1 MTQTQ
6 DPEHYD
12 IVIAGGGM
20 VGISLACA
28 LGEALGDK
36 LRVLVVESFPLPSDS
51 QAPVYQPSFDA
62 RSTALAAG
70 SRQILEAIGLWPRL
84 ASHLCPI
91 STIHVSNRGR
101 PGSSLLRATEEQLP
115 ALGYVVE
122 NHWLGR
128 VLAAQ
133 LAEYPSISW
142 RAPARVSGVTPEAGR
157 RLVHIERD
165 GGDETISCELLVIA
179 DGANSPLAQSLGVS
193 YRHTDY
199 ACQALIAN
207 LVTEKPHQGVA
218 YERFTDQGP
227 MALLP
232 LVSDSGES
240 RSALVWTLPD
250 ALAPTLM
257 TGDDQYFLA
266 QLQERFGFRQGR
278 FLRVGE
284 RNSYPLQLVEAS
296 EQVRSGVV
304 VLGNAA
310 HFLHPVAGQ
319 GFNLALRD
327 VARLVEVLAAG
338 YKAGRSLGELAL
350 LEEYLNAQAWDQ
362 RKTIAFSDRVSE
374 VFTWSQP
381 LVGIARDIGLSTL
394 DVVTPAKNWFVK
406 HAAGLTGQQ
415 AQW

>member
-1 MTQTQ
+1 MAQPQ
-6 DPEHYD
+6 DAQHYD

-28 LGEALGDK
+28 LGEALGK
-36 LRVLVVESFPLPSDS
+36 GLRVLVVESFPLPANSE
-51 QAPVYQPSFDA
+51 APVYQPSFDA

-84 ASHLCPI
+84 ANHVCPI
-91 STIHVSNRGR
+91 SSIHVSNRGR

-128 VLAAQ
+128 VLVSQ
-133 LAEYPSISW
+133 LAEYPSVQW
-142 RAPARVSGVTPEAGR
+142 CAPARVAGITPQADQ

-165 GGDETISCELLVIA
+165 GNSETISCELLVIA
-179 DGANSPLAQSLGVS
+179 DGANSPLAQSLGVN
-193 YRHTDY
+193 YHHTDY

-207 LVTEKPHQGVA
+207 LVTEKPHNGVA

-232 LVSDSGES
+232 LVGDGTES

-250 ALAPTLM
+250 ELAQSLLAA
-257 TGDDQYFLA
+257 GDQYFLA

-284 RNSYPLQLVEAS
+284 RGGYPLQLVEAS

-304 VLGNAA
+304 ILGNAA

-327 VARLVEVLAAG
+327 VARLVEVLSAG
-338 YKAGRSLGELAL
+338 HKAGRRLGELAL

-362 RKTIAFSDRVSE
+362 RKTTAFSDRVSE
-374 VFTWSQP
+374 VFAWSQP
-381 LVGIARDIGLSTL
+381 LVGVARDVGLSTL
-394 DVVTPAKNWFVK
+394 DVVTPAKSWFVR